1 MAHPR
6 RFIDTYHSGKREAH
20 TYIMQYGSAK
30 ATVPNTIASVNVFM
44 NSDGET
50 IVYVEGAEG
59 CDITVKY
66 SKAIKVVE
74 E

>member
-6 RFIDTYHSGKREAH
+6 RFIDTFHSGKREAH
-20 TYIMQYGSAK
+20 TYIMQYVGTKSP
-30 ATVPNTIASVNVFM
+30 TPTSIASVNVFM

-59 CDITVKY
+59 CDITVKH